1 MTAGDGGRGSGVGE
15 RAGGEGAPFRFT
27 GRVTELSP
35 DSLQLMFDRS
45 TSSDA
50 AVREGTARIVRR
62 VRDEGDEAL
71 RALARELDG
80 VALEDIE
87 VPREAMARTLEALE
101 PGLRRAMERTARNVR
116 RAHEAFRPVASE
128 VETEPGIVVGRRPDP
143 LGRVGV
149 YAPGGRAAYP
159 SSVLMGVIPAKVAGV
174 GEVILCSPPG
184 ASGLPSDVVLA
195 AAALAGADRVFAL
208 GGAGAVA
215 AMAYGTATVPRVD
228 RIVGPGN
235 AWVAEAKLQVSGAVA
250 IDSPAGPSELLVIAD
265 DSADATVVAREV
277 LAQAEHDPMAA
288 VVAVCIGGEV
298 TARVAAEVARLLPAE
313 PRRAVSA
320 ASLASRGGVLV
331 AASLEEAVE
340 FSNRWAPEHLL
351 LALRDTDGALALVRN
366 AGTVFVGETAS
377 VAFGDYMTGANH
389 VLPTGGLARSYSGL
403 STLDFVR
410 WTTWQ
415 RVSPEAAAR
424 LSEDVGTFAD
434 AEGLPGHASA
444 GKQWSGDEALSALGS
459 RRSATE
465 PLEASPA
472 SKPPGAPAESR
483 EHPPAFGGHPA
494 ESRLFRPSYRDIP
507 IYSPHGAEASSDGA
521 IDVSDNTNLW
531 GAPPGAMRA
540 LRAMPAEAMA
550 RYPTLYAHELKVPLA
565 AALGVRPEQLV
576 TGCGSDDVLDSAMRA
591 FAEPGD
597 RVAFP
602 VPTFTMVPTFAR
614 MSGLEP
620 VGVPLR
626 ADAGWDADA
635 DALLATGAQI
645 IYLCSP
651 NNPTGTLVAPGT
663 IAKVIARAPG
673 LVIVDE
679 AYAEFAGVDMA
690 SGAPALGNVL
700 VTRTL
705 SKAFGLAGLRIGY
718 GIGAERIV
726 REVEK
731 ARGPYMVSAAAQRA
745 ALAAL
750 AERDWVAAKAAK
762 AVEHRE
768 WLSAEIRALGLDVLP
783 SHANFL
789 LVRVRDAAAL
799 ARRLRT
805 RRVIVRA
812 LPGLPVTGDAIR
824 VGVGPW
830 DAMTAVARALR
841 SEVDADDAASAL
853 AGQPMSRKTS

>member
-1 MTAGDGGRGSGVGE
+1 MKGGERGMGNGEWVGSGE
-15 RAGGEGAPFRFT
+15 RGAGSGAFAGSGPASGSGPSPFRFT
-27 GRVTELSP
+27 QRVAGLSP
-35 DSLQLMFDRS
+35 ESLQLLCDRS

-50 AVREGTARIVRR
+50 AVREGTARIVER
-62 VRDEGDEAL
+62 VRTEGDDAL

-80 VALEDIE
+80 VELEALE
-87 VPREAMARTLEALE
+87 VPREAMARALEALD

-116 RAHEAFRPVASE
+116 RAHEAFRPAASQ
-128 VETEPGIVVGRRPDP
+128 VETEPGVTVGRRPDP

-159 SSVLMGVIPAKVAGV
+159 SSVLMGVVPAKVAGV

-184 ASGLPSDVVLA
+184 RNGLPSDVVLA
-195 AAALAGADRVFAL
+195 AAALAGADRVFAI

-235 AWVAEAKLQVSGAVA
+235 AWVAEAKLQVSGATA

-265 DSADATVVAREV
+265 ESADPAVVAREM

-288 VVAVCIGGEV
+288 VVAVCIGDEV
-298 TARVAAEVARLLPAE
+298 SARVAAEVARRLPDE
-313 PRRAVSA
+313 PRRDVSA
-320 ASLASRGGVLV
+320 AALASRGGVLS
-331 AASLEEAVE
+331 AASVDEAIA

-351 LALRDTDGALALVRN
+351 LAVRDTDRALELVRN

-424 LSEDVGTFAD
+424 LADDVGTFAE
-434 AEGLPGHASA
+434 AEGLAGHAGA
-444 GKQWSGDEALSALGS
+444 ARRWIALSALGS
-459 RRSATE
+459 RLSATE
-465 PLEASPA
+465 RLEASRTRRPEA
-472 SKPPGAPAESR
+472 VAQSRAPSAERS
-483 EHPPAFGGHPA
+483 
-494 ESRLFRPSYRDIP
+494 LFRPSYRDIP
-507 IYSPHGAEASSDGA
+507 IYNPHGSDDAAGA
-521 IDVSDNTNLW
+521 FVDVSDNTNLW
-531 GAPPGAMRA
+531 GAPPGALRA
-540 LRAMPAEAMA
+540 LREIPAEAA
-550 RYPTLYAHELKVPLA
+550 SRYPTLYAHELKVPLA
-565 AALGVRPEQLV
+565 AMLGVAPEQLV

-602 VPTFTMVPTFAR
+602 VPTFSMIPTFAR
-614 MSGLEP
+614 MNGLEP

-626 ADAGWDADA
+626 PGAGWDADA
-635 DALLATGAQI
+635 DALLATGARI
-645 IYLCSP
+645 TYLCSP
-651 NNPTGTLVAPGT
+651 NNPTGTLVAPET
-663 IAKVIARAPG
+663 IARVIERAAG

-679 AYAEFAGVDMA
+679 AYAEFAKA
-690 SGAPALGNVL
+690 SVAGEAPGWGNVL
-700 VTRTL
+700 VTRTF
-705 SKAFGLAGLRIGY
+705 SKAFGLAGLRVGY
-718 GIGAERIV
+718 GIGAERLV

-731 ARGPYMVSAAAQRA
+731 ARGPYMVNATAQRA
-745 ALAAL
+745 VLAAL
-750 AERDWVAAKAAK
+750 EERDWVAAKAAK

-768 WLSAEIRALGLDVLP
+768 WLGAELRVAGLDVLP
-783 SHANFL
+783 SSANFL
-789 LVRVRDAAAL
+789 LARVRDAGSL
-799 ARRLRT
+799 ARRLRD
-805 RRVIVRA
+805 RGVLVRA
-812 LPGLPVTGDAIR
+812 LRALPVVGDALR

-830 DAMTAVARALR
+830 ETMTAVASAFRA
-841 SEVDADDAASAL
+841 EVREEDKVEAIS
-853 AGQPMSRKTS
+853 